1 MEKKLV
7 EIFRLANT
15 LSDNKY
21 KVYAQIEYSATE
33 QKELN
38 LSIRSKSDYSYLE
51 KCNIQLNQ
59 SYVTLD
65 SIILLLR
72 YYIGGQDNE

>member
-15 LSDNKY
+15 LSDKKY

-33 QKELN
+33 QKELT

-59 SYVTLD
+59 SYATLD

>member
-72 YYIGGQDNE
+72 YYIGRQDNE